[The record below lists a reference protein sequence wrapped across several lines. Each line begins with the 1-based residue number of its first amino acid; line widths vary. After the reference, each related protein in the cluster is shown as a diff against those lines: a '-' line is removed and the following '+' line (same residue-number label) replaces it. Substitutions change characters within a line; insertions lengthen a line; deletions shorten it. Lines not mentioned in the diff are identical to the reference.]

1 MNNDTALNVFAAGCK
16 VIPYKPELLQVTNN
30 SITGA
35 LLLTQ
40 IAYWDSVKGGRFY
53 KFGRPSPSHNKYVTG
68 DSWLEELG
76 FTQKMLATALRS
88 IGAFKLGKKN
98 KQKYSEEEYQEKINE
113 AVVVYYTDQDR
124 VTWYE
129 LKHENMN
136 KLLEGVYARKQGVK
150 RPKSKTPKGNLTTE
164 DAKKEFTCST
174 ENTREYP
181 QDTPISPPPP
191 PVGDREGEKLSP
203 PNNVEQATHPDQ
215 NEQLVSPETEFVV
228 KFDSNDFWKTIDDIR
243 KNKAL
248 KTRFER
254 VDHTRTRTGLSTLLS
269 LRLGTNTLT
278 TSELLPIWAVL
289 RAGPSKFNI
298 LKLKI
303 EILTRMLSDNYYQ
316 EDSVSELLA
325 AWYLE
330 KLNYPDGITS
340 DTAYIS
346 YLLERL
352 ASVYDTCLA
361 THPTIE
367 KFLEVHTDKL

>member
-40 IAYWDSVKGGRFY
+40 IAYWDGVKGGKFY
-53 KFGRPSPSHNKYVTG
+53 KFGTPSPTHNKYVTG
-68 DSWLEELG
+68 DSWFEELC
-76 FTQKMLATALRS
+76 FTQKMMTTALKS

-136 KLLEGVYARKQGVK
+136 KLLEGVYVQKQVANS
-150 RPKSKTPKGNLTTE
+150 PKSKTPKGNLTTE
-164 DAKKEFTCST
+164 DTKEEFTCYT

-191 PVGDREGEKLSP
+191 PVVVREEEKLSSSK
-203 PNNVEQATHPDQ
+203 T
-215 NEQLVSPETEFVV
+215 NEQPVSPETEFVV
-228 KFDSNDFWKTIDDIR
+228 EFDNDDFWKTIDDIR

-254 VDHTRTRTGLSTLLS
+254 VDHTRTRTGLSALLS
-269 LRLGTNTLT
+269 LRLGTPVLT

-316 EDSVSELLA
+316 EDSISELLA

-330 KLNYPDGITS
+330 KLNYPEGITS
-340 DTAYIS
+340 DAAYIS

-352 ASVYDTCLA
+352 ASLHDACCT

-367 KFLEVHTDKL
+367 KFLEVHTEKL